1 MLLGH
6 VCKFV
11 LLSSFGGM
19 SVDPLKAL
27 NKPEWLKAKNATSA
41 SLDTFDKP
49 GLGFTGE
56 SD

>member
-1 MLLGH
+1 M
-6 VCKFV
+6 
-11 LLSSFGGM
+11 
-19 SVDPLKAL
+19 DPLKAL

-41 SLDTFDKP
+41 PFDTFDKL

>member
-1 MLLGH
+1 MGH

-41 SLDTFDKP
+41 SLDSFDKP